1 MSQIVLGGP
10 GEHGGVLEPRLRAIG
25 PSGVRVLPVA
35 LGGTKF
41 GWISDGHEANDIL
54 DTFTEHG
61 GNFVDTADSYAGG
74 RSEIIIGNWMRDRR
88 NRADV
93 VVATKIGKSADNPGL
108 SSRAVHRAVEASL
121 VRLRTSY
128 IDLLFLHLDDP
139 TVPFEETLLAVDELI
154 QAGKVRYFGAS
165 HHTPERLME
174 ARIAAGQL
182 GVANLV
188 ALQNQYNLMQ
198 REEYE
203 NGLAKI
209 AEYQNLGV
217 MPRFGLAGG
226 FLSGRYRSKADLAS
240 STHGAKLSGYLGR
253 RGFRILAALEA
264 IAAQHGCAP
273 ASIALA
279 WLLSKPNVV
288 APVVSVSSAG
298 QVVDLIAAASIQLSR
313 AQATELDRVSAR

>member
-1 MSQIVLGGP
+1 MSQIALGSP
-10 GEHGGVLEPRLRAIG
+10 GDHGAVLEPRLRTIG
-25 PSGVRVLPVA
+25 PSDLRVFPIA
-35 LGGTKF
+35 MGGTVF
-41 GWISDGHEANDIL
+41 GWTSDGPAANDIL
-54 DTFTEHG
+54 DAFTESG
-61 GNFVDTADSYAGG
+61 GNFLDTADSYAGG

-108 SSRAVHRAVEASL
+108 SSPAVRRAVEASL

-128 IDLLFLHLDDP
+128 IDLLYLHIDDEA
-139 TVPFEETLLAVDELI
+139 VPFEETLLAVDELI

-174 ARIAAGQL
+174 ARIAVGQL

-188 ALQNQYNLMQ
+188 ALQNQYNLMHRQ
-198 REEYE
+198 EYE
-203 NGLAKI
+203 NGLATI
-209 AEYQNLGV
+209 AGYQNLGV

-226 FLSGRYRSKADLAS
+226 FLSGKYRAKTDLAS
-240 STHGAKLSGYLGR
+240 SSHRAQIAGYLGR
-253 RGFRILAALEA
+253 RGFRILAALDE

-288 APVVSVSSAG
+288 APVVSARSAG
-298 QVVDLIAAASIQLSR
+298 QVADLIAAASIQLSR
-313 AQATELDRVSAR
+313 AQATELDRVSSR

>member
-1 MSQIVLGGP
+1 MSQVVLGSP
-10 GEHGGVLEPRLRAIG
+10 AERGGVLEPRLRTIG
-25 PSGVRVLPVA
+25 PSDLRVFPIT

-41 GWISDGHEANDIL
+41 GWMSDGPEANDIL
-54 DTFTEHG
+54 DTFTVHG

-93 VVATKIGKSADNPGL
+93 VVSTKIGKSADNPGL
-108 SSRAVHRAVEASL
+108 SSRAVRRAVEASL

-128 IDLLFLHLDDP
+128 IDLLFLHVDDP

-165 HHTPERLME
+165 HHTQERLME
-174 ARIAAGQL
+174 ARIAAAQL

-188 ALQNQYNLMQ
+188 ALQNQYNLMH

-226 FLSGRYRSKADLAS
+226 FLSGKYRTKVNLAAS
-240 STHGAKLSGYLGR
+240 SHRDEIAGYLGR
-253 RGFRILAALEA
+253 RGFRILAALDA
-264 IAAQHGCAP
+264 IAAQHACAP

-279 WLLSKPNVV
+279 WLLSKPHVV